1 MGRVYRTQHSISVH
15 SGSFAMRR
23 EDIAKG
29 FQMKKGSQIIKA
41 NQCFMFVKSRSTK
54 KSIVFDDTIF

>member
-1 MGRVYRTQHSISVH
+1 MAGVYRTQHSISVH

-29 FQMKKGSQIIKA
+29 FQMKKESQSIKA
-41 NQCFMFVKSRSTK
+41 NQSFMFVKSRSTK
-54 KSIVFDDTIF
+54 NISSL